1 MTIKAVVFDL
11 DDTLIS
17 ERQYVESGYRH
28 ISKILSQRLNK
39 NEIEIYQSL
48 LSLFVQSPIN
58 VFNRFFE
65 KNDIQ
70 YTVKDIKELV
80 AEYRNHKPAIEF
92 YNDVLPC
99 INSLKKIGIK
109 LGIITDGYANSQ
121 RLKLNSLN
129 AYEYFDE
136 IIITDELGR
145 QFWKPHPKP
154 FEIIQKKLGVNFDE
168 MIYVGDNPKKDFFI
182 GKVYP
187 IITIR
192 VIRENSIY
200 ANTPY
205 YRGIIE
211 RKKIKNLYQLIDII

>member
-109 LGIITDGYANSQ
+109 LGIITDGYVNSQ